1 MQGESTLPCGV
12 GPDEP
17 KAKSASVRGFESP
30 LPHHSRTSRIL
41 STGII
46 EYGFWMRKEGYSE
59 TTIERY
65 VRLLRRISDYGDLP
79 LQISFSSRSVT
90 RSVQLR

>member
-1 MQGESTLPCGV
+1 
-12 GPDEP
+12 
-17 KAKSASVRGFESP
+17 
-30 LPHHSRTSRIL
+30 
-41 STGII
+41 
-46 EYGFWMRKEGYSE
+46 MRKEGYSE